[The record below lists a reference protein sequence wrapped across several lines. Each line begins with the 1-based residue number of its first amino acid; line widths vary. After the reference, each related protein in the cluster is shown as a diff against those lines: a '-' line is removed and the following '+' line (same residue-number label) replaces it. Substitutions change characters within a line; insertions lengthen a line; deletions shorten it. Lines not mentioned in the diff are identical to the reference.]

1 MGQWPIIGSMM
12 ITIKTTPKF
21 DNVAGKLMSDDA
33 LEDLFDFLEENPKAG
48 DTISG
53 TGGIRKLRWKTGK
66 GTRGKSGG
74 VRVLYHYSNDVLIIL
89 ITLFGKSE
97 KENISD
103 KEKNQL
109 KKLMP
114 ALIKKYYAEVKDDE

>member
-1 MGQWPIIGSMM
+1 MAYNVFVM

-21 DNVAGKLMSDDA
+21 DNVADKLMSSDA
-33 LEDLFDFLEENPKAG
+33 LEDLFDFLEENPTAG

-53 TGGIRKLRWKTGK
+53 TGGIRKPRWKSGK
-66 GTRGKSGG
+66 GTRGKRGG

-89 ITLFGKSE
+89 ITLFAKSE

-103 KEKNQL
+103 KEKNKL

-114 ALIKKYYAEVKDDE
+114 ALIKKYCEELKDDE

>member
-1 MGQWPIIGSMM
+1 MC

-21 DNVAGKLMSDDA
+21 DKVATKLMSVDA
-33 LEDLFDFLEENPKAG
+33 LEDLYDFLEENPRAG
-48 DTISG
+48 DIIQG
-53 TGGIRKLRWKTGK
+53 AGGIRKLRWTSGK

-74 VRVLYHYSNDVLIIL
+74 VRVLYHYSNDILVIL
-89 ITLFGKSE
+89 ITLYAKSE
-97 KENISD
+97 QENIST

-114 ALIKKYYAEVKDDE
+114 ALIRKYCEEV